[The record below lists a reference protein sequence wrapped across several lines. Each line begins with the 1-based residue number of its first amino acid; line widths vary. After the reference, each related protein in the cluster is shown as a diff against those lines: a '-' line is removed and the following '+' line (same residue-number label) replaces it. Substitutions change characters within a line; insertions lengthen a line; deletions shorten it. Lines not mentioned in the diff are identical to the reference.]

1 MSGLPGTLT
10 QIFLHLI
17 IIRVTGLLLLLGADQ
32 SFLLYLKSQSLLN
45 FKTHATENYVSIEI
59 SSSSL
64 ISGSLHFSIPILWLL
79 LLHKRERRRDYK
91 GLLLLSG
98 LMLFAPV
105 EVKYQELTMVSNW
118 CQLLISFFC
127 QYLKLKIYLKFTSAF
142 KEIKF
147 NSIQWIFS
155 SPIFFV

>member
-1 MSGLPGTLT
+1 MDISCFFQNKPMSGLPGTLT

-45 FKTHATENYVSIEI
+45 TCYRKLCFIEI

-79 LLHKRERRRDYK
+79 LLHKRERRRGYK

-105 EVKYQELTMVSNW
+105 EVKYQELNYHGFKLVSAFNLF
-118 CQLLISFFC
+118 LLSIS
-127 QYLKLKIYLKFTSAF
+127 QVKDILKIHFC
-142 KEIKF
+142 
-147 NSIQWIFS
+147 IQRN
-155 SPIFFV
+155 

>member
-17 IIRVTGLLLLLGADQ
+17 IIRVTGLLLLLGEDQ

-45 FKTHATENYVSIEI
+45 TCYRKLCFIEI

-79 LLHKRERRRDYK
+79 LLHKRERRRGYK

-127 QYLKLKIYLKFTSAF
+127 QFLKLKIYLKFTSAF